1 MARTVNMNPA
11 ALKTEMLLDQFQKQT
26 RKYDESAL
34 VLHYMKQAGGAEGFD
49 FNKFGQLIKGVYNE
63 SPGSQLSKV
72 GEILGQ
78 GRPLTS
84 MPAQQIK
91 EPPSNWVS
99 KIVDA
104 GYNKLGPV
112 GKALT
117 LKDTGPSVPWQVR
130 QTPMQPL
137 INFGAQEGG
146 QVPSQSVLRSFI
158 NQGEQK

>member
-1 MARTVNMNPA
+1 
-11 ALKTEMLLDQFQKQT
+11 
-26 RKYDESAL
+26 
-34 VLHYMKQAGGAEGFD
+34 
-49 FNKFGQLIKGVYNE
+49 
-63 SPGSQLSKV
+63 
-72 GEILGQ
+72 
-78 GRPLTS
+78 

-117 LKDTGPSVPWQVR
+117 LKDTGPSLPWQVR
-130 QTPMQPL
+130 QAPMQPL

-146 QVPSQSVLRSFI
+146 QIPSQSALRSFV